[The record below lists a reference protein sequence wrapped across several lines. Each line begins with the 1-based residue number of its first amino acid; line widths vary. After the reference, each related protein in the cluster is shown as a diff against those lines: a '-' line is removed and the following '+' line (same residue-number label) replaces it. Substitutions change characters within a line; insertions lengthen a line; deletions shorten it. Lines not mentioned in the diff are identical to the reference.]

1 MDDLVSRIDKD
12 MEEIVTG
19 LDFDDVKVKSEEI
32 VGDNEEV
39 YSKEFK
45 LEIMD
50 YLDGRSD
57 KDFKEFNMI
66 GFDYYNGEIEGIKGE
81 EIVEDDDEKNIED
94 VWNDIV
100 IFVK

>member
-12 MEEIVTG
+12 MEEIVMG

-39 YSKEFK
+39 YSEEFK
-45 LEIMD
+45 SEIMD
-50 YLDGRSD
+50 DLDGRSD

-66 GFDYYNGEIEGIKGE
+66 GFDYYNGEIEGIKS
-81 EIVEDDDEKNIED
+81 VKDDDDEDEKNIED